1 MYKESW
7 GELLTTKVHSVV
19 CVLDVETCVVT
30 TLESIPNGV
39 SPGQVR
45 FLLRGVAKSKK
56 FKKSELKEHETQQ

>member
-19 CVLDVETCVVT
+19 CVLDIETWLVT
-30 TLESIPNGV
+30 TLGSIPNGV

-45 FLLRGVAKSKK
+45 FSL
-56 FKKSELKEHETQQ
+56 TQGSYTPGNTWKILEFDN